1 MMAYL
6 VHCSVIHV
14 LTKLFD
20 FATQA
25 ASGGDNAENMGT
37 GLSGPEKEGE
47 EENSGSDWD
56 GLNWEGDTSSLSD
69 GC

>member
-1 MMAYL
+1 M
-6 VHCSVIHV
+6 
-14 LTKLFD
+14 FD

-37 GLSGPEKEGE
+37 GPTAPE
-47 EENSGSDWD
+47 EEGDEETSGSDWD
-56 GLNWEGDTSSLSD
+56 GLIWEGDTSSLSD